1 MDQRR
6 PSHGARLYSDLVGKY
21 GTPHTLAGRGLGPLR
36 VRPFF
41 FCFFFFAVSLF
52 AVSFSLFPFLLFF
65 RISKFLETE
74 QILNSNKF
82 PNWNKIQSRNI
93 F

>member
-41 FCFFFFAVSLF
+41 FLFLFRCFFIRCFIFTFSIFAVF
-52 AVSFSLFPFLLFF
+52 
-65 RISKFLETE
+65 
-74 QILNSNKF
+74 
-82 PNWNKIQSRNI
+82 
-93 F
+93 